1 MIDLEDLSESIGREI
16 DELDGIVQ
24 QKKMNKDNIR
34 VIISNLRD
42 CNDLLYRAFEEIDVD
57 ANQRL
62 QKENEVLRFLLKDR
76 LTDFEDQYIRLTY
89 GIEV

>member
-1 MIDLEDLSESIGREI
+1 MINLENLSESIGREI
-16 DELDGIVQ
+16 DELDSIVQ
-24 QKKMNKDNIR
+24 RKKMNKDDIR

-57 ANQRL
+57 TNQRL
-62 QKENEVLRFLLKDR
+62 QKENEILRYLLKDR
-76 LTDFEDQYIRLTY
+76 LTDFEDQYIRLKY